1 VTSESPEKGTP
12 PRGRLARTARL
23 AALPAA
29 YAGRTA
35 VGIGKRIGGRPAE
48 AVAAQVQQRTAE
60 QLFAV
65 LGQLKGGAMKV
76 GQAMSAMES
85 ALPEQLAGPYRETL
99 VRLQEAAP
107 AMPADL
113 VHEQLDRSFGHD
125 WRRPFRDFDD
135 RPVAAASVGQV
146 HRATWSDG
154 TPVAVKVQYPGA
166 GEALVAD
173 LGMLQGLTPI
183 LKAAAP
189 GLDARQLFAELR
201 DRLAEEADYVR
212 EAEAQTA
219 FADAYRGD
227 PDIAVPD
234 VLAVADRVLVTRW
247 VDGTPLSRVIS
258 DGTHDDRD
266 RAGQLLVRLLASGPV
281 RASRVHGDPHPG
293 NFRLLPDRRL
303 AVLDFGST
311 QAMPR
316 SWPDRLG
323 PLLAAGRDGDAAAL
337 HRIAAS
343 AGLLRP
349 GQVSA
354 QALLALLDPYLR
366 PLRSPAFRFTRAW
379 VQEQT
384 RLASDPFGAAA
395 RTQRRL
401 TVPPRHLL
409 LQRVAAG
416 LAGVLCSLDAT
427 VAVDAELRRWL
438 PGYDAS
444 HDPGS

>member
-1 VTSESPEKGTP
+1 MTSEDGGP
-12 PRGRLARTARL
+12 PRGRLTRTARL

-35 VGIGKRIGGRPAE
+35 LGIGKRIGGRPAE
-48 AVAAQVQQRTAE
+48 VVAAQVQQRTAE

-76 GQAMSAMES
+76 GQAMSAMEA
-85 ALPEQLAGPYRETL
+85 ALPEQLVGPYRETL

-113 VHEQLDRSFGHD
+113 VHRQLEASFGHD
-125 WRRPFRDFDD
+125 WRRLFRDFDD

-146 HRATWSDG
+146 HHATWSDG

-173 LGMLQGLTPI
+173 LGVLQR
-183 LKAAAP
+183 AAPLLQAAVP
-189 GLDARQLFAELR
+189 GLDARRLLAELR
-201 DRLAEEADYVR
+201 DRLVEEVDYVR
-212 EAEAQTA
+212 EADAQTA

-234 VLAVADRVLVTRW
+234 VLAVEGRVLVTRW
-247 VDGTPLSRVIS
+247 LDGTPLSRVIT
-258 DGTHDDRD
+258 DGSRDDRD
-266 RAGQLLVRLLASGPV
+266 HAGRLLVRLLASAPV
-281 RASRVHGDPHPG
+281 RARRLHGDPHPG
-293 NFRLLPDRRL
+293 NFRLLPDGRL
-303 AVLDFGST
+303 GVLDFGAT
-311 QAMPR
+311 EALPHG
-316 SWPDRLG
+316 WPARLG
-323 PLLAAGRDGDAAAL
+323 PLLTAGRDGDAASL

-343 AGLLRP
+343 AALLRP
-349 GQVSA
+349 DQVTA
-354 QALLALLDPYLR
+354 RALLALLDPYLQ
-366 PLRSPAFRFTRAW
+366 PLRSPAYRFTRAW

-384 RLASDPFGAAA
+384 RIASDPFSAAA

-438 PGYDAS
+438 PGYDAP
-444 HDPGS
+444 HDSRS

>member
-1 VTSESPEKGTP
+1 MTSEDGRP

-35 VGIGKRIGGRPAE
+35 LGVGKRIGGRPAE
-48 AVAAQVQQRTAE
+48 VVAAQVQQRTAE

-76 GQAMSAMES
+76 GQAMSAMEA
-85 ALPEQLAGPYRETL
+85 ALPEQLVGPYREALT
-99 VRLQEAAP
+99 RLQEAAP

-113 VHEQLDRSFGHD
+113 VHRQLEQSFGAD
-125 WRRPFRDFDD
+125 WRRLFRDLDD

-154 TPVAVKVQYPGA
+154 SPVAVKVQYPGA

-173 LGMLQGLTPI
+173 LGVLQTLTP
-183 LKAAAP
+183 LLQAAVP
-189 GLDARQLFAELR
+189 GLDARQLLAELR
-201 DRLAEEADYVR
+201 DRLVEEVDYVR
-212 EAEAQTA
+212 EAEAHTA
-219 FADAYRGD
+219 FADAYRDD

-234 VLAVADRVLVTRW
+234 VLAVAGQVLVTRW
-247 VDGTPLSRVIS
+247 VDGTPLSRVIAG
-258 DGTHDDRD
+258 GTRADRD
-266 RAGQLLVRLLASGPV
+266 HAGRLLVRLLASAPV
-281 RASRVHGDPHPG
+281 RARRLHGDPHPG
-293 NFRLLPDRRL
+293 NFRLLPDGRL
-303 AVLDFGST
+303 AVLDFGAT
-311 QAMPR
+311 EALPR
-316 SWPDRLG
+316 GWPARLG

-337 HRIAAS
+337 HRLAAS

-349 GQVSA
+349 DQVTP

-366 PLRSPAFRFTRAW
+366 PLRSPAHRFTRAW
-379 VQEQT
+379 LQERT
-384 RLASDPFGAAA
+384 RLASDPFSAAA

-438 PGYDAS
+438 PGYDTSGDA
-444 HDPGS
+444 GTGR